1 MFSTGA
7 IKRATR
13 GSEGGLLLDAVIS
26 VAVLTLVGSAVL
38 AGLST
43 TAIIRASTDTTTT
56 AQSIGRNQMEYIFS
70 LPYQDPASSYPLVTV
85 PQDYGVTADAEEYVS
100 GDPDI
105 AKIVVRVS
113 HGSQVVLVLETLRV
127 RS

>member
-1 MFSTGA
+1 MVNSGA
-7 IKRATR
+7 IKRAIQ
-13 GSEGGLLLDAVIS
+13 GSEGSLLLDAVIA

-43 TAIIRASTDTTTT
+43 TATVRASTDTTTT
-56 AQSIGRNQMEYIFS
+56 AQSVGRNQMEYIFS
-70 LPYQDPASSYPLVTV
+70 LPYQDPASSYPVLTV
-85 PQDYGVTADAEEYVS
+85 PQGYSVTADAEEYVV
-100 GDPDI
+100 GDSDI
-105 AKIVVRVS
+105 AKVVVRVS